1 MNSLAQIIQ
10 LIATAVN
17 SKLTLKLSQ
26 QIAAISLSTQ
36 KGPGWID
43 RTAAGRSIAKRK
55 IQASESRMKDSS
67 QEHDLARTQAQQS
80 AAEWLQESLA
90 PTGKDLAALAATAQE
105 YRLKMEAAAK
115 ELDRVTKEHFAI
127 KASQVSERQVQR
139 TERSDE
145 TVRVATEDRDQLHS
159 KYSSVRQA
167 VTEEKTNPTGM
178 DPAILAH
185 MEAAAES
192 YEKQLGLA
200 NQSLADVVREQQALR
215 AAIDAQIQALEG
227 FSPEDLQKHDRSAQK
242 VESATQV
249 RNQAQSKFNQ
259 ARDALTNEFV
269 SPTGKTDAQL
279 VKMAESVAK
288 YQEELDKATATL
300 KRVTEAEQ
308 ATQKSLISG
317 AKNQKIAD
325 ERKPQSK
332 FAEAFRKVRTNL
344 RRMLGSR
351 GRKALKG
358 AEKRFDQVAEKAKAI
373 RDPKAAKK
381 KAEDLR
387 EKADEAKQRHAEAAE
402 RHSKNTQQH
411 KASPTSQA
419 AEALEESG
427 AAVDAA
433 AETAEAAEGMA
444 AAAEGA
450 AGLAAVLGPVGVAI
464 SVATAA
470 IAVGIQV
477 VKSAVDVVLSQ
488 LHAGQQEVER
498 MRAERIRFSGSVGQ
512 AVLRYDL
519 QSLKL
524 EQRSSSATKGSG
536 KELVEATMRL
546 RESLQG
552 QSEKWENLTNTVQA
566 TILDLITALNNVGKR
581 VAGAFEFAAPV
592 LTASMEAAIQTAFTM
607 IGLGP
612 LGMSIVGS
620 LKFIGAKVE
629 QVEKNTKKDDE
640 GTGLQG
646 LLELERTNRKA
657 IPFGRQNAG
666 LPPLK

>member
-10 LIATAVN
+10 LVATAVN

-308 ATQKSLISG
+308 ATQKSLVSG

-332 FAEAFRKVRTNL
+332 FGEAFRKVRTNL

-387 EKADEAKQRHAEAAE
+387 EKADAAKQRHTEAVEQHQKNVQQHQTSPTPETESAVSESGASMEAAE
-402 RHSKNTQQH
+402 ST
-411 KASPTSQA
+411 
-419 AEALEESG
+419 
-427 AAVDAA
+427 AA
-433 AETAEAAEGMA
+433 ASEEMA
-444 AAAEGA
+444 LAAEGA
-450 AGLAAVLGPVGVAI
+450 AGLAAALAPVGVAFAV
-464 SVATAA
+464 VAAAVAGA
-470 IAVGIQV
+470 IAVV
-477 VKSAVDVVLSQ
+477 ASAIKFINAEIA
-488 LHAGQQEVER
+488 AGEKEVER
-498 MRAERIRFSGSVGQ
+498 FRHERSQFSGQVAG
-512 AVLRYDL
+512 AVARYDL
-519 QSLKL
+519 QARQL
-524 EQRSSSATKGSG
+524 EQRSSAATGASATGV
-536 KELVEATMRL
+536 VEATMGL
-546 RESLQG
+546 KESNQG
-552 QSEKWENLTNTVQA
+552 RSEQWERIGNSLLEQTIGIATVVSDVLNVLDFISPTVEGLVDLSKSGLSLIGVKLSNIDKNTEK
-566 TILDLITALNNVGKR
+566 NGRNVGLDVVSGFNAANRNARGNK
-581 VAGAFEFAAPV
+581 AFPE
-592 LTASMEAAIQTAFTM
+592 
-607 IGLGP
+607 
-612 LGMSIVGS
+612 
-620 LKFIGAKVE
+620 LKPIK
-629 QVEKNTKKDDE
+629 
-640 GTGLQG
+640 
-646 LLELERTNRKA
+646 
-657 IPFGRQNAG
+657 
-666 LPPLK
+666 